1 MFQSCPS
8 VTGWSPWSDCS
19 SSCGGGSQKR
29 TRGCVQPDR
38 IRNNNNHNNNND
50 NNEESN
56 NEESNNNIINN
67 KENNNDEDEYYDDEV
82 ECEEVLEETQ

>member
-29 TRGCVQPDR
+29 SRGCVQPDR
-38 IRNNNNHNNNND
+38 IRNNNNNNG
-50 NNEESN
+50 EESN
-56 NEESNNNIINN
+56 DNNIINN
-67 KENNNDEDEYYDDEV
+67 KDNNNDEDEYYDDEV

>member
-29 TRGCVQPDR
+29 SRGCVQPDR
-38 IRNNNNHNNNND
+38 IRNNNNNNNKNG
-50 NNEESN
+50 EESN
-56 NEESNNNIINN
+56 NNNIINN
-67 KENNNDEDEYYDDEV
+67 KDNNNDEDEYYDDEV